1 MEKKS
6 GALAMNKLEIL
17 YFLVL
22 IIVHHLILI
31 ILRVIFLILGE
42 GDFFAINRSFGGPE
56 IMFSINFSEA
66 NTKFCLSL
74 HYNADNSYCLLMEKK
89 SLNLKPIKKILT
101 LQLHFVKEVY
111 LSDLVLQILEK
122 YL

>member
-1 MEKKS
+1 
-6 GALAMNKLEIL
+6 MNKLEIL

-22 IIVHHLILI
+22 IIVYHLILI

-74 HYNADNSYCLLMEKK
+74 HYNADNSYL
-89 SLNLKPIKKILT
+89 
-101 LQLHFVKEVY
+101 FVNGKEVFKFKANKKN
-111 LSDLVLQILEK
+111 INFATPFR
-122 YL
+122 

>member
-22 IIVHHLILI
+22 IIVYHLILI

-74 HYNADNSYCLLMEKK
+74 HYNADNSYL
-89 SLNLKPIKKILT
+89 
-101 LQLHFVKEVY
+101 FVNGKEVFKFKANKKN
-111 LSDLVLQILEK
+111 INFATPFR
-122 YL
+122 